1 MTAMREF
8 SDDSEPP
15 IEPQQDDSPRFGRLL
30 IVLALAVF
38 LIIAITFLSE
48 AYLA

>member
-1 MTAMREF
+1 MREF
-8 SDDSEPP
+8 SDDNDPSGDQAPTE
-15 IEPQQDDSPRFGRLL
+15 QDSPRFGRLL
-30 IVLALAVF
+30 MVLALAIL